1 MSLIYV
7 FLNLKGNFILTSTC
21 EKPREREI
29 RSKFQ
34 NKLKTVSSFQS
45 KFKTLIPQTME
56 ALYKKLY
63 TKYTT
68 LKVLSLSYSLSLFFV
83 FNYSLTYLFSQTN
96 KLSELE
102 DVNKEQ
108 ELKFLKFV
116 SGIILH
122 SSFYTLLLCSFS
134 LFNLI

>member
-1 MSLIYV
+1 
-7 FLNLKGNFILTSTC
+7 
-21 EKPREREI
+21 
-29 RSKFQ
+29 
-34 NKLKTVSSFQS
+34 
-45 KFKTLIPQTME
+45 ME

-102 DVNKEQ
+102 DVNEEQ